1 MSRDGGPVDDLPYGR
16 ILTGD
21 CISTMERLDA
31 GSVDLIFADPPY
43 EIVIRR
49 KMLEALAKV
58 INPGGAL
65 VIEQSRRQTA
75 EPGCSDLE
83 MVYNRDY
90 GDSKLIIYNK
100 AI

>member
-1 MSRDGGPVDDLPYGR
+1 
-16 ILTGD
+16 
-21 CISTMERLDA
+21 MEEKQFQNSSKVFCLDA
-31 GSVDLIFADPPY
+31 IKAVKKIEGPFDIIFADPPY